1 MVQAGNAF
9 KKVVMINI
17 YKMKNLKLIY
27 STIAFILLS
36 ISINAQVGIG
46 KNNID
51 GISTIIDFD
60 NSSTNT
66 KGIILP
72 AVTTAPT
79 NLNTSDNG
87 GTLIYDLSDSKVKMF
102 QNGTWVSLSETGDKS
117 KISINNSNEVGN
129 GVIIGAA
136 TSQAKGSLILESSN
150 RAIILPKINS
160 PDTSVKSPY
169 PGMICYDTASKTIA
183 IFDGKVWNYWK

>member
-1 MVQAGNAF
+1 MDLAGNAF

-17 YKMKNLKLIY
+17 YKMKNLKFIY
-27 STIAFILLS
+27 NTIALIILS
-36 ISINAQVGIG
+36 ISTNAQVGIG
-46 KNNID
+46 KNNVD
-51 GISTIIDFD
+51 GSSTIIDFD

-79 NLNTSDNG
+79 NLKTSDNG
-87 GTLIYDLSDSKVKMF
+87 GTLIFDLSDTKVKMF
-102 QNGTWVSLSETGDKS
+102 QNGTWVSLSEAGDKS
-117 KISINNSNEVGN
+117 KVTINNSNEIGN

-136 TSQAKGSLILESSN
+136 TSQAIGSLILESN
-150 RAIILPKINS
+150 NKAMILPKVNKPEIN
-160 PDTSVKSPY
+160 VKSPY